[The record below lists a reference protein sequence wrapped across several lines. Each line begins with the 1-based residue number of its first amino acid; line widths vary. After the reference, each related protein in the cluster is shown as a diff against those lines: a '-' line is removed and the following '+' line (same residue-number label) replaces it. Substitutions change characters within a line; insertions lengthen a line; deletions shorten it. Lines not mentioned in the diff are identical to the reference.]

1 MTVEKRN
8 HAIKIDCKF
17 HEDRTSNLDPF
28 LQFKM
33 FIVSYTCR
41 FLNDPFFI
49 FSLDFINSLG
59 REILFSVICL

>member
-33 FIVSYTCR
+33 FIVSYIEAV
-41 FLNDPFFI
+41 DDKE
-49 FSLDFINSLG
+49 S
-59 REILFSVICL
+59 